1 MNSRHGKLSKLN
13 IEDNCQIKKRRK
25 SKMNKGITL
34 RGDVLIERRKK
45 DGTVIDSEKLK
56 NLIVN
61 VGKERV
67 ARLICGDGS
76 GIGAFGYIAIGTGTT
91 SPAVGDTTLETEVAR
106 ENATDAYEASYK
118 ATFEK
123 TFSFGSGISYAITEA
138 GVFDEA
144 SGGIML
150 DRFTFTQKD
159 VDSDTDLYI
168 KITITV
174 S

>member
-1 MNSRHGKLSKLN
+1 MSKDRFKVEDKIQ
-13 IEDNCQIKKRRK
+13 IEIRRK
-25 SKMNKGITL
+25 FKMKDSFKL
-34 RGDVLIERRKK
+34 KGDVLIERRKK
-45 DGTVIDSEKLK
+45 DGTVIDSENLK

-61 VGKERV
+61 LGKESV

-91 SPAVGDTTLETEVAR
+91 APAVGNTTLETEVER
-106 ENATDAYEASYK
+106 EVATAAYEASYK

-138 GVFDEA
+138 GVLDEA
-144 SGGIML
+144 IGGVML
-150 DRFTFTQKD
+150 DRFTFTAKN
-159 VDSDTDLYI
+159 VDADTDLYI